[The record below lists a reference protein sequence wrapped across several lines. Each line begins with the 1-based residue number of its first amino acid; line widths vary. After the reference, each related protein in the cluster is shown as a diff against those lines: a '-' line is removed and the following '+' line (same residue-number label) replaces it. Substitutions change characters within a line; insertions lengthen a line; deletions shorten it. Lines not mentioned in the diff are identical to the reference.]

1 MAKRKKKSLYLIPEP
16 NWNEISAITDEK
28 QREEAYKKV
37 EYFIHSEID
46 SKSKSKAMKKWI
58 KEESGWT
65 EEEIKLTTITAL
77 DPWLQMSGKYCW
89 VFYKVGYL
97 TESALGYLHGSR
109 KEEFLKL
116 GKKYFKETELK
127 KADKVSKKVVSIQ
140 ERMGEQVS
148 ELIGE
153 WEYYIDEFVEKGE
166 MDVKAFDPYKEM
178 QIYKGGV
185 IKPAHAKI
193 VKTSIEPYIVE
204 AQEVLEWKDPDIKEG
219 YSHFTS
225 KMRKQY
231 LEFYQKI
238 DTACDTFIET
248 GKAKR
253 KPRKP
258 KVRSREQM
266 VSKMKYQ
273 INDSDLGIA
282 SINPAEIVDATEVW
296 VYNTKTR
303 KIGVYKKG
311 DLTAGLTVR
320 GTSIY
325 DYEEG
330 TSVQKT
336 LRKPAVQLKEFKG
349 AAKTKMNNAFSNI
362 KATEIKLTGRIS
374 DTIIIIKAF

>member
-1 MAKRKKKSLYLIPEP
+1 MAKRKKKSLFLIPEP
-16 NWNEISAITDEK
+16 NWTELSKLTDNK
-28 QREEAYKKV
+28 DREDAFQSV
-37 EYFIHSEID
+37 SYFVHSEID
-46 SKSKSKAMKKWI
+46 TKSKCKAMKKWI

-65 EEEIKLTTITAL
+65 EEEIKYTTTTGL

-89 VFYKVGYL
+89 VYYK
-97 TESALGYLHGSR
+97 LGYMPEGPLKYLHTNR

-116 GKKYFKETELK
+116 GKKYYKETVAK
-127 KADKVSKKVVSIQ
+127 KEAKGSKKVISIQ
-140 ERMGEQVS
+140 ERMFEQVS
-148 ELIGE
+148 ELMGD
-153 WEYYIDEFVEKGE
+153 WECIVDNFIDNQDIDIKS
-166 MDVKAFDPYKEM
+166 FDPYKSM
-178 QIYKGGV
+178 QVYKGGV

-193 VKTSIEPYIVE
+193 IKTHLQNHIEE
-204 AQEVLEWKDPDIKEG
+204 AQEVLDWKDPDIKEG
-219 YSHFTS
+219 YSHFNS

-238 DTACDTFIET
+238 DIACDTFIET

-258 KVRSREQM
+258 KVISREKI
-266 VSKMKYQ
+266 VSKLKYQ
-273 INDSDLGIA
+273 LNDSELGIA
-282 SINPAEIVDATEVW
+282 SINPAEIIDAEEVW

-303 KIGVYKKG
+303 KIGVYKKA
-311 DLTAGLTVR
+311 DLSGGLTVR

-349 AAKTKMNNAFSNI
+349 AAKTKMNNAFSSI
-362 KATEIKLTGRIS
+362 KATEIKLSGRVS
-374 DTIIIIKAF
+374 DTIIILKAF